1 MAVLNV
7 LCYLGVRWMRIW
19 VSETLPRVRCPQ
31 PSSIVMP
38 CAVFGSISQHPSLW
52 LFSLWLLQKHCVILS
67 QAEDY
72 SFIFPS
78 AFFLKVSGRLLL
90 LFVFYSVLMMDLFPK
105 LQSYSSFLHRQMSWS
120 PSSPGSQGL
129 CRQLATG
136 LLFWAPCCP
145 LGRISGCQVSWA
157 SVQGI
162 QSLALCVWS
171 IFILPV
177 HSGGCWNWFSYQNFE
192 YVCLLSVNFQCPIGK
207 SVVIFCNLLVLFLP
221 ARSPSESSLCPLRP
235 ETSWGALVGLCMYGA
250 GCLVAACDLDAL

>member
-1 MAVLNV
+1 MAVLNF

-38 CAVFGSISQHPSLW
+38 RAVFGSISQHPS
-52 LFSLWLLQKHCVILS
+52 FSLWLLQKHCVILS

-78 AFFLKVSGRLLL
+78 AFFSKLVVVSYCYLFFTLFLWWICSQSSSLVL
-90 LFVFYSVLMMDLFPK
+90 LFCTGRCLGALLPLGHRDCVASWPPAC
-105 LQSYSSFLHRQMSWS
+105 SS
-120 PSSPGSQGL
+120 
-129 CRQLATG
+129 
-136 LLFWAPCCP
+136 WAPCCP

-162 QSLALCVWS
+162 QSLPLCVWS

-177 HSGGCWNWFSYQNFE
+177 CLGGCWNWFSYQNFE

-221 ARSPSESSLCPLRP
+221 ARSPSESSLSPLRP

-250 GCLVAACDLDAL
+250 GCLVATCDLDAL